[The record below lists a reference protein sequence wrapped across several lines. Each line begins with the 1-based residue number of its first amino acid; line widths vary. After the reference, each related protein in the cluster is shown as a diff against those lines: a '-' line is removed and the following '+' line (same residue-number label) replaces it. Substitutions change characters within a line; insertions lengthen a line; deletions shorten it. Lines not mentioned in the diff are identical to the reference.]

1 MSIEIKKGKFIKE
14 LKNKLNQKCYGNTSE
29 ETVLV
34 RAFKYFDLDNTGL
47 SDTDTFLKTVK
58 KIGITS
64 FDDDEIIEIFSSFD
78 TNKQGVIDY
87 REFVSELFSNKSLSK
102 KQKSSPIEKQEIPA
116 KNEIVVE
123 NEEKNILKLNN
134 PEEILNLMKDVLNE
148 RGVQGICSIARNF
161 RIIDENNSQTI
172 DFDEFKQVCNMYN
185 FGLDDKQLKMVFG
198 NFDSENIGEI
208 DYDEFI
214 RTLRGEMNEFR
225 QNLVQNVFDK
235 LDIKKSGEISFKELN
250 NKYNAKNHPDV
261 ISGKIS
267 EEEALKE
274 FIDTFQET
282 YNYLCGTETNNIV
295 TIEEFLEY
303 YENVS
308 MTIDEDDYFEYL
320 LNNVWNLGLDIKY
333 KNEIKKPDIEENAQE
348 EQINEQLKEDLN
360 AKKEQSLIKF
370 INEIRKLGSTSLI
383 SLMRLFKLN
392 DINNT
397 KDLEFYEFSKSL
409 HEFETELSD
418 EEISNLFSYFDKD
431 NTGVINYLNFINA
444 IRGPMNQKRI
454 LILKEAFK
462 KLDLDKGGQ
471 VEIGEIKSQFNAKND
486 KDVKSGEK
494 TEEEAYTE
502 FVDTFQMNHDNRV
515 GPRNK
520 RVTLDEFI
528 DYYNFISM
536 GIEDDAYF
544 ISLIQNSW
552 KLNPYYKY
560 NQNGQNDLTNIN
572 LNEISYT
579 HGNIK
584 NKKIRVGAAAAP
596 FGTDMTPNT
605 EDKRP
610 FYYHIEQNE
619 NIEKEISPIDIFR
632 TAIKKRGIRGIM
644 AMRRAFMIADEND
657 SKTLSLPEF
666 IKFCHDY
673 RMPITGKEINILFE
687 EFDTNKNGQIN
698 YEEFISAFT
707 GDMCERRKRLI
718 TILFETFDKN
728 RKGFVDLDD
737 IRNAYNPIN
746 HPDVLSGKRTEDE
759 VLAEFLDNLQYHF
772 SLLKSD
778 KEQENNK
785 INFEEFL
792 EFFNYISAGIEDD
805 EYFES
810 VIKGGFNLEDRR
822 PKKKGWKSIV

>member
-494 TEEEAYTE
+494 TEEEVYTE

-737 IRNAYNPIN
+737 IRNVYNPIN

>member
-1 MSIEIKKGKFIKE
+1 MSIEIKKEKFIKE

-47 SDTDTFLKTVK
+47 SDAETFLKTVK

-64 FDDDEIIEIFSSFD
+64 FEDDEIIEIFSLFD

-87 REFVSELFSNKSLSK
+87 RELVSDLFSNKSLSK
-102 KQKSSPIEKQEIPA
+102 KQKSAPIVKQELSQ
-116 KNEIVVE
+116 KNETKIE
-123 NEEKNILKLNN
+123 NEEKNNLNLN
-134 PEEILNLMKDVLNE
+134 TPEEILNLMKETLNE

-172 DFDEFKQVCNMYN
+172 DFDDFKQVCNMFN
-185 FGLDDKQLKMVFG
+185 FGLDDKQLKIVFA
-198 NFDSENIGEI
+198 NFDSENTGEI

-235 LDIKKSGEISFKELN
+235 LDLKKSGEISFKELN

-308 MTIDEDDYFEYL
+308 MTIDEDEYFEYL
-320 LNNVWNLGLDIKY
+320 LNNVWNLGLDLKY
-333 KNEIKKPDIEENAQE
+333 KNEIKKQNIEENVE
-348 EQINEQLKEDLN
+348 EQVNEQMKEDLN
-360 AKKEQSLIKF
+360 AKKEQALIKF
-370 INEIRKLGSTSLI
+370 IDEIKKLGTTSLI

-397 KDLEFYEFSKSL
+397 KDLEYYEFSKSL
-409 HEFETELSD
+409 HEFETELTD
-418 EEISNLFSYFDKD
+418 EEITNLFAYFDKD
-431 NTGVINYLNFINA
+431 NTGIINYINFINS
-444 IRGPMNQKRI
+444 IRGPMSQKRI

-494 TEEEAYTE
+494 TEEEVYTE

-520 RVTLDEFI
+520 RVTLDEFL
-528 DYYNFISM
+528 DYYNYISM

-560 NQNGQNDLTNIN
+560 NQNDIN
-572 LNEISYT
+572 SNNFNEISYS
-579 HGNIK
+579 HGNLK
-584 NKKIRVGAAAAP
+584 NIKIRIGAAAAP

-610 FYYHIEQNE
+610 FYYQFEQSE
-619 NIEKEISPIDIFR
+619 NIPVNDISPIDIFR

-657 SKTLSLPEF
+657 TKTLSLPEF

-673 RMPITGKEINILFE
+673 RMPITGKEINILFD
-687 EFDTNKNGQIN
+687 EFDTNKTGQIN

-718 TILFETFDKN
+718 TILFESFDKN
-728 RKGFVDLDD
+728 RKGFIDLDD
-737 IRNAYNPIN
+737 IRNSYTPIN

-772 SLLKSD
+772 SLLKSE
-778 KEQENNK
+778 KEQENKN
-785 INFEEFL
+785 INLEEFL

-805 EYFES
+805 EYFEN
-810 VIKGGFNLEDRR
+810 VIKAGFNLEDRR

>member
-333 KNEIKKPDIEENAQE
+333 KNEIKKPDIEENAKE

-494 TEEEAYTE
+494 TEEEVYTE

>member
-494 TEEEAYTE
+494 TEEEVYTE

-810 VIKGGFNLEDRR
+810 IIKGGFNLEDRR